1 MSIRKQD
8 ITNTISALLN
18 CKSIKWHK
26 RRYDERTDATVTQL
40 AKAIVAI
47 DRMRYEESNKFISNE
62 IAKARGRIKYLQDQ
76 IQMYESD
83 LNKIYEAAADAMNLL
98 EEHGVDIDAVQY
110 ARQSHFAED
119 GGVGEIH

>member
-26 RRYDERTDATVTQL
+26 RRYDERTDATMTQL
-40 AKAIVAI
+40 AKAIVAV
-47 DRMRYEESNKFISNE
+47 DRMRNEEANKFISNE

-76 IQMYESD
+76 IRIYEGD
-83 LNKIYEAAADAMNLL
+83 LNKIYEDAAAAMNLL
-98 EEHGVDIDAVQY
+98 EEHGMDVEKTVSATL
-110 ARQSHFAED
+110 
-119 GGVGEIH
+119 GGVKGKVSEDVHF